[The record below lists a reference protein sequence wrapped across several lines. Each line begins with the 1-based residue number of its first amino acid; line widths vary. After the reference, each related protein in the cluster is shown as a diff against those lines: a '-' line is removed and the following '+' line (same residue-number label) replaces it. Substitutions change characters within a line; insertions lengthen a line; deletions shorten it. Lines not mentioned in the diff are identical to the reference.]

1 MRCYKDRDLFGA
13 KWFHLLN
20 NKKNVK
26 VYLFFGFG
34 WQLKGYCP
42 FFHKR
47 FFGPIN
53 CKEYF

>member
-34 WQLKGYCP
+34 
-42 FFHKR
+42 
-47 FFGPIN
+47 
-53 CKEYF
+53 